1 MAKDTGSRRNGTVRI
16 EESPG
21 LRVIIPAVKVVKP
34 GLGIAA
40 VSPVKERVGPANGV
54 RQGAGGA
61 EQPATYNST
70 AGRAQPSTIFAP
82 L

>member
-21 LRVIIPAVKVVKP
+21 LRVIIPAVEGIKP
-34 GLGIAA
+34 GLRIVA
-40 VSPVKERVGPANGV
+40 VSPVKERVGLADGV
-54 RQGAGGA
+54 RHGTGGA
-61 EQPATYNST
+61 EQPATYNFT